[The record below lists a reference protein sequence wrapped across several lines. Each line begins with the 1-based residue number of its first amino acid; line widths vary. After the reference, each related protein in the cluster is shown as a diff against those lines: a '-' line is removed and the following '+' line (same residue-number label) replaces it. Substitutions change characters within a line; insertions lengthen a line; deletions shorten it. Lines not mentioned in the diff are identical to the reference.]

1 MDMGYTGIENP
12 SVVIALASEGVRRRK
27 KTIETLSAESVVIK
41 AAGVELPPCQASIIE
56 VDFKAKKIKSQDWAL
71 TALAVLAMQNKVL
84 STEML
89 MTALKLRF
97 KKVMFEMAMA
107 ITEKIAA

>member
-12 SVVIALASEGVRRRK
+12 SVVIALAPEGVRRRK
-27 KTIETLSAESVVIK
+27 KTIETLSAESVVVK
-41 AAGVELPPCQASIIE
+41 AAGVELSSCQASIIE

-71 TALAVLAMQNKVL
+71 AAPAVLAMQNKVL

-107 ITEKIAA
+107 VTEKIAA

>member
-1 MDMGYTGIENP
+1 
-12 SVVIALASEGVRRRK
+12 
-27 KTIETLSAESVVIK
+27 
-41 AAGVELPPCQASIIE
+41 
-56 VDFKAKKIKSQDWAL
+56 
-71 TALAVLAMQNKVL
+71 MQNKVL

-107 ITEKIAA
+107 VTEKIAA